1 MHKELKMIT
10 NDRESDV
17 RSRSGFLSRVSSVFF
32 VSLTICLLV
41 AIYGIIYPDS
51 LARAVR
57 GATNYVLDSFDWLF
71 LLSITSFIVLSLLL
85 AMSDY
90 GDLKLGKDEDEPE
103 FSTLSW
109 AAMLFAAGMG
119 AGLLFWGVAEPLSHY
134 MVPPPERTPMT
145 AESARWAFVV
155 TNFHWGLHAW
165 SIYGLSALIM
175 GFFGFRH
182 GYPMLAGS
190 PFLAIFKGKGGA
202 AVARLANIVA
212 VLAVVFGISG
222 SLGMGV
228 NQISSGLAQVFNTP
242 AQSNMV
248 MAFILGVLT
257 ICYMLSASTGLDK
270 GIRFLSNLN
279 MSVVVLLMLFV
290 LFVGPTKFIMATFV
304 TSLGDYFTSVPSLTL
319 KLYPFSGES
328 SWLRSWTLTWMIWWI
343 AWAPFVGVFIAR
355 ISRGRTIRQFVI
367 MVMLIPTL
375 FSILW
380 FSVLGGSSIH
390 LQIFGNAN
398 IGGIVLEDP
407 SATLFQFFTYF
418 PYSNILS
425 TVAVFLVFIF
435 LVTSADSGAFVLGM
449 MTSEGDLNPAM
460 GRKLF
465 WGAILAVLTSAGLFA
480 GDSVKV
486 LRAIAISGAIPFTF
500 IMIAH
505 VLLLVRGLALE
516 SSSRRI
522 PWEAGETNT
531 VQSVDETAFE
541 TSGETS

>member
-1 MHKELKMIT
+1 MNT
-10 NDRESDV
+10 NNRESDLPA
-17 RSRSGFLSRVSSVFF
+17 RAGFLSRLSSVFF
-32 VSLTICLLV
+32 VSLTLCILV
-41 AIYGIIYPDS
+41 AVYGILYPDS
-51 LARAVR
+51 LAQGVQ
-57 GATNYVLDSFDWLF
+57 GATNYVLDSFDWIF
-71 LLSITSFIVLSLLL
+71 LLSITFFIVLSLLL

-90 GDLKLGKDEDEPE
+90 GDLKLGKDTDEPE
-103 FSTLSW
+103 FSNLSW
-109 AAMLFAAGMG
+109 VAMLFAAGMG

-134 MVPPPERTPMT
+134 MVPPPERPAMTP
-145 AESARWAFVV
+145 ESARWAFVL

-202 AVARLANIVA
+202 VIARVANIVA

-228 NQISSGLAQVFNTP
+228 RQISSGLAQVFNTP

-248 MAFILGVLT
+248 MVYILGVLT

-279 MSVVVLLMLFV
+279 MSIVVLLMLFV
-290 LFVGPTKFIMATFV
+290 LFVGPTKFIMTTFA
-304 TSLGDYFTSVPSLTL
+304 TSLGDYFTSVPSLSL

-355 ISRGRTIRQFVI
+355 ISRGRTIRQFVT

-380 FSVLGGSSIH
+380 FAVLGGSSIH
-390 LQIFGNAN
+390 LELFGNAN
-398 IGGIVLEDP
+398 LGSIVLEDP
-407 SATLFQFFTYF
+407 SAALFEFFTYF
-418 PYSNILS
+418 PFSNILS
-425 TVAVFLVFIF
+425 TVAIFLVFIF

-449 MTSEGDLNPAM
+449 MTSEGDLNPAT

-465 WGAILAVLTSAGLFA
+465 WGIILAALTSAGLFA

-486 LRAIAISGAIPFTF
+486 LRSIAISGAIPFTL

-505 VLLLVRGLALE
+505 VMLLVRGLSLE
-516 SSSRRI
+516 SSSEKI
-522 PWEAGETNT
+522 PREDGETNITQSVDGTAIDTAGET
-531 VQSVDETAFE
+531 S
-541 TSGETS
+541 